1 MTRKEGGWNI
11 VNYTSVIFL
20 HVMVQHAHGA
30 KGQPF
35 AGNYLGRSKNLKNH
49 EKLAKF
55 ERVKIS

>member
-35 AGNYLGRSKNLKNH
+35 AGNYLGGGLK
-49 EKLAKF
+49 
-55 ERVKIS
+55 S